1 MIDRKVIDEINEK
14 TDIVGLVSE
23 YVKLEKAGKNYK
35 GLCPFHSDTNPS
47 FSVSPERNFAK
58 CFSCNEGG
66 GPIRFYQK
74 INNVPFM
81 EAVYELG
88 KRLNI
93 NIDYDATKAPDLEEH
108 FALKEAAQFYHYYL
122 LNSEKGLQAQKVLEK
137 RGITLDDIKTFHI
150 GLAPDEKQS
159 VYQLLT
165 QKDYTTTELESAGL
179 ISVKNN
185 HITDVFS
192 GRIMFP
198 IIDHL
203 GRVVGFSG
211 RSMGNQQPKYY
222 NSPESIVFK
231 KAEVLYN
238 LHNAIPEIRK
248 HGKVVI
254 HEGFFDCIAS
264 HKAGITYSVAS
275 MGTALSEAHVS
286 LLGTYTKQ
294 VIVAYDGDNPGIEA
308 AIKTFPLFM
317 KHRFRID
324 CLWIKENLDPDDY
337 YKNYGKDKYLA
348 LYKNLL
354 DHYAF
359 IYETSKHK
367 LNLSNQNDQQT
378 LKMIVR
384 DFLSSAPNTTKDYYL
399 ETLSKD
405 LKVSKSSLQSLLFVK
420 AAPKPIQPKPKRHQF
435 KTKYYRA
442 EMMLLVEM
450 FKNSDN
456 AKKIEHALGIRYV
469 VDVDMVKLRSLYMI
483 KYLPKYDTFNE
494 TLFTQLIEEE
504 SAELLDAFRRVQKL
518 LVYPKAEPL
527 DDHEINNLIQAV
539 KLINEEKIYQELLAQ
554 IRQENEAY
562 RKTILLEQLR
572 DKRITI
578 DHIK

>member
-47 FSVSPERNFAK
+47 FSVSPERNIAK

-74 INNVPFM
+74 INNIPFM
-81 EAVYELG
+81 EAVYDLG

-93 NIDYDATKAPDLEEH
+93 AIDYDQTKSPDLEEH

-122 LNSEKGLQAQKVLEK
+122 LNSEKGLEAQKVLK
-137 RGITLDDIKTFHI
+137 QRGITLEDIKTFNI
-150 GLAPDEKQS
+150 GLAPDERQS
-159 VYQLLT
+159 VYNLLT
-165 QKDYTTTELESAGL
+165 QKEFTITELESAGL
-179 ISVKNN
+179 IKVNN
-185 HITDVFS
+185 NVISDVFLS
-192 GRIMFP
+192 RIMFP
-198 IIDHL
+198 ITDHL

-211 RSMGNQQPKYY
+211 RSIGAQMPKYY

-238 LHNAIPEIRK
+238 LHQAIPEIRK

-275 MGTALSEAHVS
+275 MGTALSDAHVS
-286 LLGTYTKQ
+286 LLASYTKN

-324 CLWIKENLDPDDY
+324 CLWIKDKLDPDDY
-337 YKNYGKDKYLA
+337 FNKFGKKKYLS
-348 LYKNLL
+348 LYENLL

-359 IYETSKHK
+359 IYETTKVN
-367 LNLSNQNDQQT
+367 LNLTNQNDQQT
-378 LKMIVR
+378 LKLTVR
-384 DFLSSAPNTTKDYYL
+384 DFLTYAPNTTKDFYL
-399 ETLSKD
+399 DRLAKDLNVSKD
-405 LKVSKSSLQSLLFVK
+405 SLRSLLYVK
-420 AAPKPIQPKPKRHQF
+420 GPALVVKPKPKKRKF
-435 KTKYYRA
+435 KYKYYRA
-442 EMMLLVEM
+442 EMFLLIEM
-450 FKNSDN
+450 FKDINN
-456 AKKIEHALGIRYV
+456 AKKIDQALGIRYV
-469 VDVDMVKLRSLYMI
+469 VDIDVAKLRSLYML
-483 KYLPKYDTFNE
+483 KYLAKHTTYDE
-494 TLFTQLIEEE
+494 ALFVALIKQESEELYE
-504 SAELLDAFRRVQKL
+504 AFTRVKD
-518 LVYPKAEPL
+518 LVPYNSEKSL
-527 DDHEINNLIQAV
+527 DDVKINELIQTV
-539 KLINEEKIYQELLAQ
+539 KLINEEKIYQEILQQ
-554 IRQENEAY
+554 IRSENESY
-562 RKTILLEQLR
+562 QKTILLEKQR
-572 DKRITI
+572 DKKIII
-578 DHIK
+578 DQLK